1 VPFFDC
7 HFLTSH
13 VHIFSTTKSLALP
26 LLISETLDVTLD
38 DTLVCSWI
46 FKKRLVFNT
55 WEAAADKSLL
65 VATIHLTGS
74 AAVVDIL
81 TGDPQMKKT
90 IKKSQAGFVM
100 TTELV
105 LILSVM
111 VIGMV
116 VGLVTM
122 RDSLTAE
129 MEDVAE
135 AIGQLDQSYAF
146 DGLVNAE
153 GTAFLEG
160 SGFVDATDANA
171 GDLVTFDFIAAD
183 YSEAATNAGANTT
196 AGSGAENA
204 TGASAF
210 TP

>member
-1 VPFFDC
+1 
-7 HFLTSH
+7 
-13 VHIFSTTKSLALP
+13 
-26 LLISETLDVTLD
+26 
-38 DTLVCSWI
+38 
-46 FKKRLVFNT
+46 
-55 WEAAADKSLL
+55 
-65 VATIHLTGS
+65 
-74 AAVVDIL
+74 
-81 TGDPQMKKT
+81 MKKHT
-90 IKKSQAGFVM
+90 KKSQAGFVM

-160 SGFVDATDANA
+160 SGFIDATDTLA
-171 GDLVTFDFIAAD
+171 GDEATFNFIAAD
-183 YSEAATNAGANTT
+183 FTESNASNGTAASTGSSSEDAS
-196 AGSGAENA
+196 SG
-204 TGASAF
+204 SAF

>member
-1 VPFFDC
+1 
-7 HFLTSH
+7 
-13 VHIFSTTKSLALP
+13 
-26 LLISETLDVTLD
+26 
-38 DTLVCSWI
+38 
-46 FKKRLVFNT
+46 
-55 WEAAADKSLL
+55 
-65 VATIHLTGS
+65 
-74 AAVVDIL
+74 
-81 TGDPQMKKT
+81 MKKN

-146 DGLVNAE
+146 DGLVNGE

-160 SGFVDATDANA
+160 SGFIDATDTLA
-171 GDLVTFDFIAAD
+171 GDEVTFDFVAVD
-183 YSEAATNAGANTT
+183 YSESGALN
-196 AGSGAENA
+196 GSGPSLGGGAENV
-204 TGASAF
+204 TSGSSF

>member
-1 VPFFDC
+1 
-7 HFLTSH
+7 
-13 VHIFSTTKSLALP
+13 
-26 LLISETLDVTLD
+26 
-38 DTLVCSWI
+38 
-46 FKKRLVFNT
+46 
-55 WEAAADKSLL
+55 
-65 VATIHLTGS
+65 
-74 AAVVDIL
+74 
-81 TGDPQMKKT
+81 MKKHT
-90 IKKSQAGFVM
+90 KKSQAGFVM

-160 SGFVDATDANA
+160 SGFIDAIDVNA
-171 GDLVTFDFIAAD
+171 GDTATFEFLATDYLETGATSGAATAASPASAAD
-183 YSEAATNAGANTT
+183 DATT
-196 AGSGAENA
+196 GSG
-204 TGASAF
+204 F

>member
-1 VPFFDC
+1 
-7 HFLTSH
+7 
-13 VHIFSTTKSLALP
+13 
-26 LLISETLDVTLD
+26 
-38 DTLVCSWI
+38 
-46 FKKRLVFNT
+46 
-55 WEAAADKSLL
+55 
-65 VATIHLTGS
+65 
-74 AAVVDIL
+74 
-81 TGDPQMKKT
+81 MKKT
-90 IKKSQAGFVM
+90 TKKSQAGFVM

-122 RDSLTAE
+122 RVSLTAE

-160 SGFVDATDANA
+160 SGFIDSTDTNA
-171 GDLVTFDFIAAD
+171 GDEVTFDFVAVDFTESGAANGSGPSTGGAAD
-183 YSEAATNAGANTT
+183 DA
-196 AGSGAENA
+196 
-204 TGASAF
+204 ASASSF

>member
-1 VPFFDC
+1 
-7 HFLTSH
+7 
-13 VHIFSTTKSLALP
+13 
-26 LLISETLDVTLD
+26 
-38 DTLVCSWI
+38 
-46 FKKRLVFNT
+46 
-55 WEAAADKSLL
+55 
-65 VATIHLTGS
+65 
-74 AAVVDIL
+74 
-81 TGDPQMKKT
+81 MKKNT
-90 IKKSQAGFVM
+90 KKSQAGFVM

-160 SGFVDATDANA
+160 SGFIDATDTLA
-171 GDLVTFDFIAAD
+171 GDEATFNFIAAD
-183 YSEAATNAGANTT
+183 FSESDAANGTAPSTGSAAEDAG
-196 AGSGAENA
+196 
-204 TGASAF
+204 GASVF

>member
-1 VPFFDC
+1 
-7 HFLTSH
+7 
-13 VHIFSTTKSLALP
+13 
-26 LLISETLDVTLD
+26 
-38 DTLVCSWI
+38 
-46 FKKRLVFNT
+46 
-55 WEAAADKSLL
+55 
-65 VATIHLTGS
+65 
-74 AAVVDIL
+74 
-81 TGDPQMKKT
+81 MKKT

-183 YSEAATNAGANTT
+183 YSEAAANAGANST
-196 AGSGAENA
+196 AGGASENA

>member
-1 VPFFDC
+1 
-7 HFLTSH
+7 
-13 VHIFSTTKSLALP
+13 
-26 LLISETLDVTLD
+26 
-38 DTLVCSWI
+38 
-46 FKKRLVFNT
+46 
-55 WEAAADKSLL
+55 
-65 VATIHLTGS
+65 
-74 AAVVDIL
+74 
-81 TGDPQMKKT
+81 MKKT
-90 IKKSQAGFVM
+90 TKKSQAGFVM

-183 YSEAATNAGANTT
+183 YSEAAANAGANTT

-204 TGASAF
+204 GSASAF